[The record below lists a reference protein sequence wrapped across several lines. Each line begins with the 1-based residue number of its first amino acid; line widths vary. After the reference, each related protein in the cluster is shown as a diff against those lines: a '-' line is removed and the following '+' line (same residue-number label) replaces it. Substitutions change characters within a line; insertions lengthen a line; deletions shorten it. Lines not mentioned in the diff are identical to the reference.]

1 MASRTARKEGLRGLP
16 WAFGAGRYDR
26 RRGHSPSQRSVG
38 YGFLIGDSVRNH
50 PNPHLY
56 QTGSK
61 SAYARAEPV
70 AALREAE
77 NPSTRR
83 KLLSIAQRTPIRWVI
98 AEDDLLQTGSFH
110 HPTDLVPGVP
120 LLQPRAEPIQRV
132 GPQDVEIPVPVKRQ
146 RNGID
151 VKAELLQQQREPGER
166 QV

>member
-1 MASRTARKEGLRGLP
+1 MASRTSRKEWVRGLP
-16 WAFGAGRYDR
+16 WAFGMCRYER
-26 RRGHSPSQRSVG
+26 KRFHWASPRSVG

-61 SAYARAEPV
+61 SAYARAELV

-83 KLLSIAQRTPIRWVI
+83 KLLSIAHRAPIRWVI

-110 HPTDLVPGVP
+110 HP
-120 LLQPRAEPIQRV
+120 
-132 GPQDVEIPVPVKRQ
+132 
-146 RNGID
+146 
-151 VKAELLQQQREPGER
+151 
-166 QV
+166 